1 MAAWSLN
8 WFIQT
13 WPFFTK
19 WHREALPITHIR
31 VSSFCT
37 NLAKEK
43 NGELKR
49 NLSRG
54 IETLHERTHKH
65 SCLQG
70 CLD

>member
-43 NGELKR
+43 KWRTEKESFARDR
-49 NLSRG
+49 N
-54 IETLHERTHKH
+54 TT
-65 SCLQG
+65 
-70 CLD
+70 